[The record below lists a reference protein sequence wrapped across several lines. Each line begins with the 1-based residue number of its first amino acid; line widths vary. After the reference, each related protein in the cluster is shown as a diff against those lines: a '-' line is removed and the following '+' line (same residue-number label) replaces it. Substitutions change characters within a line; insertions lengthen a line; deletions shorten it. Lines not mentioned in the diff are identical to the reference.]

1 MIVQLLLILSIYH
14 EGLLKENLSFSIT
27 KGCVLLCVLDTLV
40 LVSFCVC
47 EEQRACGVV
56 LQIGK
61 DILCHCAF
69 WYHEKRLLTHKYLTE
84 QTLIETSLSPLPLQE
99 TLGWTLFSAPLTLS
113 LSHINIYKGVK
124 GEKFY

>member
-113 LSHINIYKGVK
+113 LSLT
-124 GEKFY
+124 